1 MAGFAFGIDSSAGF
15 GEVLFACGGLWT
27 RSLDENLEDILE
39 NQEPLL
45 CGEVPGGGDR
55 FSSELVLEKDGR
67 AGVACF
73 DGICFV
79 GVGESIAVSFV
90 VAVGGKESADI
101 GLAESRVC

>member
-27 RSLDENLEDILE
+27 RSLDENFEDMLE

-55 FSSELVLEKDGR
+55 FSSELALVKDGR
-67 AGVACF
+67 AGVVCF
-73 DGICFV
+73 VGSDFV
-79 GVGESIAVSFV
+79 GVGASIVVSFV
-90 VAVGGKESADI
+90 VAVGGKESPEM
-101 GLAESRVC
+101 GPAESRVC